1 MPLTFDLFVEV
12 VGWLEVR
19 GPGQGDHLVPH
30 LVGVERLEQPH
41 ASVTRTAGLLHRV
54 VFRVPGQFEH
64 VLGQADR
71 FAGPSHVEQVA
82 TEPFVVVSE
91 VVDLVWQHAISHHVG
106 VVDPGRGFLL
116 KAGILVPFQSRIN
129 VPGHVPHVGDSRG
142 GLSTAGGGIQRLV
155 RLLVVPQVDTKVVAG
170 VHRILG

>member
-1 MPLTFDLFVEV
+1 MS
-12 VGWLEVR
+12 GQLE
-19 GPGQGDHLVPH
+19 HI
-30 LVGVERLEQPH
+30 
-41 ASVTRTAGLLHRV
+41 
-54 VFRVPGQFEH
+54 
-64 VLGQADR
+64 LGQADR
-71 FAGPSHVEQVA
+71 FASTSHVEQVA